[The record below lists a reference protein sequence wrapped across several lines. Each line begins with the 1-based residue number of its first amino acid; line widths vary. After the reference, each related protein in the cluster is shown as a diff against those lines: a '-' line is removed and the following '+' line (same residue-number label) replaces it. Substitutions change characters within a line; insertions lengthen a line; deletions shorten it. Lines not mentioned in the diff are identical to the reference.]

1 MDIFELME
9 KQKQMADVLKN
20 SMVDLSRVNQ
30 VATPYTREDLSKITP
45 TVEVKEGAVAKV
57 LEAIVENQ
65 KAQIEALQAQKEA
78 TEKELDEMKRQAN
91 DAVAEARSSKRFA
104 VASIIIMVLSLLHQ
118 AWPTISD
125 VFQHLSSAG

>member
-1 MDIFELME
+1 
-9 KQKQMADVLKN
+9 
-20 SMVDLSRVNQ
+20 MVDLSRVNQ